1 MSQGSHNQFWHPHL
15 SAPFLHMHSTFPSH
29 PMVFFSFSFGD
40 GLHVFVWQWVHIM
53 SIYSLLLLLLM
64 LILKQHYVI
73 VLYLYMPKGTTL
85 LEAKEKKLSRP
96 GNLQFGKQ
104 CFLVFFFFLDLLFC
118 NTVWITNKYIK
129 VQFDSSVWR
138 WLGALNNDSISIL
151 SICVSCCG
159 RLLSPI
165 KF

>member
-1 MSQGSHNQFWHPHL
+1 
-15 SAPFLHMHSTFPSH
+15 
-29 PMVFFSFSFGD
+29 
-40 GLHVFVWQWVHIM
+40 M

-104 CFLVFFFFLDLLFC
+104 CFLVFFFFRF
-118 NTVWITNKYIK
+118 N
-129 VQFDSSVWR
+129 
-138 WLGALNNDSISIL
+138 IL
-151 SICVSCCG
+151 
-159 RLLSPI
+159 
-165 KF
+165 